1 MLLAQGEM
9 IDRIEYH
16 VEHAVDYVQ
25 TATQVLNKHLD
36 NHWISFLLDQQ
47 VLFLK
52 IVFQNGETDLFVQD
66 TKKALKY
73 QSKARRVRKLFKIQF
88 CLGSYLPKR
97 SNLIN
102 VLFMFCCKLTNQLRQ
117 TNKKNRFFL
126 KFDLFIGTLC
136 LLLL

>member
-1 MLLAQGEM
+1 MKVSKVYENILLAQGEM

-73 QSKARRVRKLFKIQF
+73 QSRARRVRKLF
-88 CLGSYLPKR
+88 
-97 SNLIN
+97 
-102 VLFMFCCKLTNQLRQ
+102 Q
-117 TNKKNRFFL
+117 T
-126 KFDLFIGTLC
+126 
-136 LLLL
+136 

>member
-47 VLFLK
+47 VLLNSFPK
-52 IVFQNGETDLFVQD
+52 WWNGFICAGHKEGAEVPV
-66 TKKALKY
+66 K
-73 QSKARRVRKLFKIQF
+73 S
-88 CLGSYLPKR
+88 
-97 SNLIN
+97 
-102 VLFMFCCKLTNQLRQ
+102 Q
-117 TNKKNRFFL
+117 TGEKT
-126 KFDLFIGTLC
+126 I
-136 LLLL
+136 